1 MLCDDLIRVATLARN
16 RSPAQAFA
24 ATKGRHLGFAPD
36 EAHRRGGVPF
46 PAKMAATNKCL
57 ARSNNSRTG
66 AEATN
71 KRPAERRNFL
81 GPPTGE
87 TPLGG

>member
-46 PAKMAATNKCL
+46 LEKWV
-57 ARSNNSRTG
+57 ARWRSSQDGSDEQMFG
-66 AEATN
+66 AE
-71 KRPAERRNFL
+71 
-81 GPPTGE
+81 
-87 TPLGG
+87 